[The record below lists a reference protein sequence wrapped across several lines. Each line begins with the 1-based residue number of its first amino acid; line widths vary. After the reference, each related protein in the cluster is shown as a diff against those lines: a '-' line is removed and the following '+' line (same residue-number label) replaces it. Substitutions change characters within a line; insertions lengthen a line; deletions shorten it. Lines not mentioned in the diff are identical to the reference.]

1 VVAGRRTGFGIVKQI
16 NLEHV
21 VRMKTI
27 SSPIQHWRGVCL
39 SSVLGCM
46 MLTTGMTVSS
56 TAVAQATESSRTLAT
71 GTRLP
76 LASNAPD
83 TYTVKTGDTLWD
95 ISQTFL
101 NQPWYWPELWY
112 LNPQVQ
118 NPHLIYPGDVRRTGG
133 RR

>member
-1 VVAGRRTGFGIVKQI
+1 MVAGRRTGFGIVKQI

-76 LASNAPD
+76 LATNAPD
-83 TYTVKTGDTLWD
+83 TYTVKADGRELRCEPAH
-95 ISQTFL
+95 ILPMAQRYFL
-101 NQPWYWPELWY
+101 F
-112 LNPQVQ
+112 
-118 NPHLIYPGDVRRTGG
+118 
-133 RR
+133 